1 MSQCAVTGAPLD
13 DAQKSREEL
22 LAELRLLRQG
32 RDSCEAALSERRR
45 MESAL
50 VERVKELDCLYGITR
65 LAQNRERPLPELAGG
80 IAELICASWQFPE
93 AACARITLGCE
104 CYATPNFRRTRWRQA
119 APVAVQGENAGQVE
133 VCYLEERPQSDE
145 GPFLTEERRL
155 LDAVADLV
163 GRIVTQR
170 RVEEQMR
177 ALSRELIMIQENERQ
192 RIARELHDH
201 LTQDLSGV
209 KVGLEGLLAAHP
221 PGEALKAQAAEV
233 VERLAGAIASIRD
246 LSYALLPMGLT
257 ELGLVNTVLRHCEEY
272 AQRHGIEVDLFADG
286 MEGLK
291 LDFET
296 QINLYRI
303 VQESLANVRKHAAAS
318 RVVVRLLA
326 SHPHL
331 LLRIEDDGRGASL
344 DECLARAGRE
354 RRIGLWS
361 MRERVRLLGGKIGF
375 LTRPGCGMRIRV
387 EVPLKRRKRGAPA
400 HPDR

>member
-1 MSQCAVTGAPLD
+1 MD
-13 DAQKSREEL
+13 DTQKSREEL
-22 LAELRLLRQG
+22 LAELHVLRQG
-32 RDSCEAALSERRR
+32 RDSCESALSERKR

-65 LAQNRERPLPELAGG
+65 LAQNRERPLPEFLGG
-80 IAELICASWQFPE
+80 VAELICASWQFPE
-93 AACARITLGCE
+93 AACARITLGDE
-104 CYATPNFRRTRWRQA
+104 EYATPSFRRTRWRQA
-119 APVAVQGENAGQVE
+119 ASVTVQGEAAGQIE
-133 VCYLEERPQSDE
+133 VCYLEERPAFDE
-145 GPFLTEERRL
+145 GPFLREERHL
-155 LDAVADLV
+155 IDAVADLV
-163 GRIVTQR
+163 GRIATQR

-209 KVGLEGLLAAHP
+209 KAGLERLLAEHP
-221 PGEALKAQAAEV
+221 PAEAFKPQAADV
-233 VERLAGAIASIRD
+233 VERLSAAISSLRD
-246 LSYALLPMGLT
+246 LSYLLLPMGLT

-272 AQRHGIEVDLFADG
+272 SQRHGIEVEVYADG

-303 VQESLANVRKHAAAS
+303 IQESLTNVRKHAAAS

-354 RRIGLWS
+354 RRMGLWS
-361 MRERVRLLGGKIGF
+361 MRERVRLLGGKF
-375 LTRPGCGMRIRV
+375 SFVSRPGGGVCIRV
-387 EVPLKRRKRGAPA
+387 EAPLKRRKRGSQA
-400 HPDR
+400 HSDR